1 MLQVLSPLAAGLALY
16 VSVEAV
22 GPFTGAPLNPARLV
36 GPAVVF
42 LCNWRSFWLWTVAEV
57 LAALAAAAFAA
68 GSFGVGD
75 AYSDNQ
81 ATLDRHVGEGLGER
95 LMPDRSSV

>member
-1 MLQVLSPLAAGLALY
+1 MWLTGELLAA
-16 VSVEAV
+16 V
-22 GPFTGAPLNPARLV
+22 
-36 GPAVVF
+36 
-42 LCNWRSFWLWTVAEV
+42 
-57 LAALAAAAFAA
+57 AAAAFAA

>member
-1 MLQVLSPLAAGLALY
+1 M
-16 VSVEAV
+16 
-22 GPFTGAPLNPARLV
+22 
-36 GPAVVF
+36 
-42 LCNWRSFWLWTVAEV
+42 
-57 LAALAAAAFAA
+57 AAAAFAA